1 MESWPAP
8 GLQQVG
14 SRLRRSLCSGR
25 RTHASGLLGFS
36 RGLFCK
42 HRSCDIKGLALAHAL
57 GAKRPCV
64 SSGLGPA
71 ALHTKT
77 LLGFRLVGGIKG
89 TEVPSGELR
98 HFHCKTQAGTLE
110 TSDRH

>member
-1 MESWPAP
+1 MESWSASGP
-8 GLQQVG
+8 QQVG

-25 RTHASGLLGFS
+25 RNPASDLLGLS
-36 RGLFCK
+36 RGFFCK

-64 SSGLGPA
+64 SSELGPA

-77 LLGFRLVGGIKG
+77 LVGFRLVGGIKG
-89 TEVPSGELR
+89 NEVMSGELE
-98 HFHCKTQAGTLE
+98 HFYCKSQARTLE

>member
-1 MESWPAP
+1 MESCSTR
-8 GLQQVG
+8 GLQKVG
-14 SRLRRSLCSGR
+14 STLRHSLCSGR
-25 RTHASGLLGFS
+25 RNPASDLLGPS
-36 RGLFCK
+36 RGFFCK

-57 GAKRPCV
+57 GRKRPCV
-64 SSGLGPA
+64 SSELGPA

-89 TEVPSGELR
+89 TEVPPGELR
-98 HFHCKTQAGTLE
+98 QLHCTTQAGPLE

>member
-1 MESWPAP
+1 MESWSAS

-25 RTHASGLLGFS
+25 RDPASDPLWLS
-36 RGLFCK
+36 MRLFYK
-42 HRSCDIKGLALAHAL
+42 HRSCVIKALALAHAL

-64 SSGLGPA
+64 SSELGPA

-89 TEVPSGELR
+89 TEVPPGELR

>member
-1 MESWPAP
+1 MESWSAP

-14 SRLRRSLCSGR
+14 SRLRRSLRSGR
-25 RTHASGLLGFS
+25 RNPASDVLGPS
-36 RGLFCK
+36 RGFLCK

-64 SSGLGPA
+64 SSELGPA

-77 LLGFRLVGGIKG
+77 LLGVRLVGGIKG
-89 TEVPSGELR
+89 TEVTSGELR